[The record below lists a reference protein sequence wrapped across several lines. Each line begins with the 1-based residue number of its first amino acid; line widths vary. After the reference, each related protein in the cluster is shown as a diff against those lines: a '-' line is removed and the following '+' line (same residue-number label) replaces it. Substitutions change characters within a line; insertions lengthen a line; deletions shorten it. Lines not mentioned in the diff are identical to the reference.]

1 MTQKGTRAAVRE
13 LARLLDL
20 AILTGAQA
28 RLVQKRMLR
37 RGCERSDIDE
47 AEPTPGVRRPE
58 KDPAGDDG
66 GPKDR
71 VQEVRP

>member
-37 RGCERSDIDE
+37 RGRERPDVDE
-47 AEPTPGVRRPE
+47 AEPTPGARRPG
-58 KDPAGDDG
+58 KDPAGDGG
-66 GPKDR
+66 GP
-71 VQEVRP
+71 EVGA

>member
-1 MTQKGTRAAVRE
+1 MTQKGIRAATRE

-37 RGCERSDIDE
+37 RGRERPDVDE
-47 AEPTPGVRRPE
+47 AEPTPGVRRPG
-58 KDPAGDDG
+58 KDPAGDGG
-66 GPKDR
+66 GPKAVDDGG
-71 VQEVRP
+71 